1 MVAVSLV
8 LTNVDFPT
16 TLAIGWHDSPASR
29 TLNADQINLTASLS
43 SVSHLT
49 GIDYAVSEESNLI
62 LKSLE
67 SLGSL

>member
-1 MVAVSLV
+1 MTA
-8 LTNVDFPT
+8 
-16 TLAIGWHDSPASR
+16 PASR

-43 SVSHLT
+43 SISHLT